1 MIVICGPTATG
12 KSDLAVSIAL
22 SIGKAEIISTD
33 SRQVYTHLNLGTG
46 KITQDEMHGIPHH
59 MLDIVEP
66 KDTYT
71 ADNFTKKAK
80 QVIQD
85 IYSRGNTPIL
95 CGGTG
100 LYIDTLVHD
109 IQFPDVKINT
119 KLRQELETK
128 SIEELVSVF
137 QSLNKNQP
145 HVVDLKN
152 KRKVIR
158 AIEILKE
165 LGHIPPIEKK
175 DIYDVLYIG
184 LDGSD
189 TILKEKIK
197 KRIDKR
203 LTDGMIEESEKLL
216 EQGLLTHERMKE
228 LGLEYAYISSYLQK
242 QISLDEFKEKLFY
255 SIWHYAKRQRTW
267 FRRNKQIHWFDVS
280 DPDYVNSCIKL
291 SQKHL

>member
-22 SIGKAEIISTD
+22 FIGKAEIISTD

-46 KITQDEMHGIPHH
+46 KITQDEMRGVPHH

-66 KDTYT
+66 KETYT

-80 QVIQD
+80 QIIQD

-128 SIEELVSVF
+128 NTEELVTIF
-137 QSLNKNQP
+137 QSFNKNQP
-145 HVVDLKN
+145 HAVDLKN

-189 TILKEKIK
+189 AALKEKIK

-203 LTDGMIEESEKLL
+203 LEDGMIEESERLL
-216 EQGLLTHERMKE
+216 ELGILTHDRMKE
-228 LGLEYAYISSYLQK
+228 LGLEYAYTSSYLQK
-242 QISLDEFKEKLFY
+242 HISLDEFKEKLFY
-255 SIWHYAKRQRTW
+255 AIWHYAKRQRTW
-267 FRRNKQIHWFDVS
+267 FRRNKNIHWLDVS
-280 DPDYVNSCIKL
+280 DIQLTDTAKNTVQDFI
-291 SQKHL
+291 